1 MGRIPLDLG
10 NLRRRAEEQ
19 VQQRQLEV
27 CPSAA
32 DLQQLVHELEV
43 HQVEL
48 ELQNEELREA
58 RLELESSLARYTEI
72 FDFAPIGY
80 AAISF
85 DGTLHEVNHAAA
97 RLLGS
102 PRSQL
107 LRRRFD
113 SFVVPQ
119 DRALFFELLRRVV
132 ESESRE
138 SCELQLFKVGEQVV
152 DVHLF
157 ASLLA
162 RSEPLILLAADDRV
176 RSSVS
181 VPAMADSGVVVAARP
196 PGVAERR

>member
-1 MGRIPLDLG
+1 MGRIPFDLG

-19 VQQRQLEV
+19 VRERQV
-27 CPSAA
+27 GARPSEPE
-32 DLQQLVHELEV
+32 LQCLVHELEV

-58 RLELESSLARYTEI
+58 RMELESSLARYTEI

-80 AAISF
+80 TTISF

-102 PRSQL
+102 PRAQL

-113 SFVVPQ
+113 SFVVPR

-138 SCELQLFKVGEQVV
+138 SCELQLFNVRGDVV
-152 DVHLF
+152 DVHLL

-162 RSEPLILLAADDRV
+162 RSEPLILLAADDRAH
-176 RSSVS
+176 SSVTG
-181 VPAMADSGVVVAARP
+181 PTLTESGVVAAVRAQDVA
-196 PGVAERR
+196 GRR